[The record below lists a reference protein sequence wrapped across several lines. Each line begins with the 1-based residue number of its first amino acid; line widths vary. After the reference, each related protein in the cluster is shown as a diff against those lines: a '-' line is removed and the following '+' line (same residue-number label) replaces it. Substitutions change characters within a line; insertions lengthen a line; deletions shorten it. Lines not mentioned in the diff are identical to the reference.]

1 MPPSTLPLSLSAVR
15 SVGSIMPADM
25 LLRIFDGRDVEGG
38 RPADYGAI
46 GTRSVEDEAE
56 RLWHELRGAWWVLRR
71 TLPGREEHGQLPA
84 DPTRSA
90 LRGWVEPLF
99 VALGF
104 GRLAGLRISGI
115 PADDDPGR
123 VFPMTHRYQRL
134 LITVAPWDTE
144 LDARG
149 RDGSASPQSQMQEC
163 LNRTEAHL
171 WGLVTNGRE
180 LRLLRDSTSLAGS
193 AYLSV
198 DLEEIFE
205 GELVHEFIGLW
216 RLFHASRF
224 EVLDGEPPST
234 CLMERWRDEAL
245 RSGVQALDALRQNVE
260 EALAILGTGFLR
272 HPDNHH
278 LRQPAK
284 VGELHTA
291 LLRLVFRI
299 LFLAVVEERDL
310 LHPPHT
316 DPRTLGR
323 YADYFSFA
331 RLRRVADR
339 GGGGGHHRDL
349 HTTLRIVLDAL
360 GLEDGRPELGLVGLG
375 GLFTRTEEDR
385 CLDGASLSN
394 QALLRAV
401 RRLSRVRDPGTR
413 RWRPVS
419 FRTLSSRELG
429 AIYESLLEDLPEYR
443 PADHSFHLVHRAGNA
458 RKMTGSY
465 YTPSSLISRLLDTT
479 LEPVLDEAVKR
490 GANQAANYPELDEAD
505 TIAESLLSVTVCD
518 PACGSGHFLVAAGQR
533 IAKRVAAVREGTPE
547 PGEEA
552 YRRALHT
559 VVARCLYGVD
569 INPMALDVA
578 KMSLW
583 LEGMAP
589 GRPLDLLAPHLKCGN
604 ALIGATPAQLRGGI
618 PDAAFTPVEGDD
630 RKAAAALG
638 RANSLERAGQAALF
652 DTEPDAVKVDNTT
665 YAEGL
670 HGLYAIEVGSLRDV
684 REQEQV
690 YRVWRRSADYRR
702 AVHIADAWCAT
713 FLWEKVEGAPQ
724 PVTDETFRRLFDPED
739 AAETEATHTEIRR
752 LRDRYRFFHWH
763 LEFPDIF
770 PVCDDLGG
778 GSNGAPGWQGGFDC
792 VLSNPPWDKL
802 DFEDKKYF
810 SVVQPSLAGI
820 AGLARREA
828 IAQWQRDFP
837 EEAERYRSAR
847 RQVKSTLHFAGR
859 SKGFPSCAKG
869 LTVKGVNTLQV
880 DHLFVELFTGLIKP
894 EGRIGAIVPT
904 SIATGAGAQEL
915 FATLT
920 RDRSIASL
928 YDFENLKQL
937 FPGVHSSYRFSLL
950 TLHGSQS
957 PVPVADYAFFLHEPA
972 HLDDGRRNFELTA
985 DEISL
990 LSPNTGSLPLFGSR
1004 RDADLTLSVYRRFPV
1019 LWEEGRRD
1027 GNPWAVRFKN
1037 LFNMTDDSGLFRTR
1051 ADLEGEGWQLR
1062 GNAFEREGSRM
1073 SPLYEAKMVHHFDH
1087 RWNGFTPA
1095 GAARQ
1100 PERSEKADSEYAPL
1114 PRYWVPED
1122 DGAREGLD
1130 TRLSGVGWD
1139 REWLY
1144 GWRDIS
1150 RSNDERTAIPALL
1163 PRAAVGHTFPLMF
1176 VQRSPRLVAALCA
1189 VQSSLVFDFVARQK
1203 INGAHMSL
1211 MTWKQLPVP
1220 TPEQFEPHLDFLV
1233 PRVLELVYT
1242 THDMAPLARDLGCT
1256 GPPFPWDEERRAEL
1270 RAKLDAYCFH
1280 LYGLDRQD
1288 TEYVLETFQTAK
1300 GGLKNNEIARF
1311 GTYRTKELV
1320 MEAFDRAGIGPMRTQ
1335 GVEHSRN

>member
-1 MPPSTLPLSLSAVR
+1 MPPAPFPSSLSAIR
-15 SVGSIMPADM
+15 SVGGTMPADM
-25 LLRIFDGRDVEGG
+25 LLRIFDGRDIEGG
-38 RPADYGAI
+38 RPIDYGVI
-46 GTRSVEDEAE
+46 GTRAVEDEAE

-71 TLPGREEHGQLPA
+71 TLPGREEDGRLPR

-90 LRGWVEPLF
+90 LRGWIEPLF

-115 PADDDPGR
+115 PADDDPDR
-123 VFPMTHRYQRL
+123 IFPITHRYQHL

-149 RDGSASPQSQMQEC
+149 RDGSASPQSRMQET
-163 LNRTEAHL
+163 LNRTSAHL

-180 LRLLRDSTSLAGS
+180 LRLLRDSTSLAGV

-198 DLEEIFE
+198 DLEEIFD
-205 GELVHEFIGLW
+205 GELVHEFIALW

-224 EVLDGEPPST
+224 EVLDGEPPAT

-245 RSGVQALDALRQNVE
+245 RSGVRALDALRQNVE
-260 EALAILGTGFLR
+260 EALTILGTGFLR
-272 HPDNHH
+272 HPDNQH
-278 LRQPAK
+278 LRHP
-284 VGELHTA
+284 VRVDELHKA
-291 LLRLVFRI
+291 LLRMVFRI

-310 LHPPHT
+310 LHPPDT
-316 DPRTLGR
+316 APLTRSR
-323 YADYFSFA
+323 YAEYFSFT
-331 RLRRVADR
+331 RLRRAAGR
-339 GGGGGHHRDL
+339 GGGGGSHRDL
-349 HTTLRIVLDAL
+349 HTSLRIVLDSL
-360 GLEDGRPELGLVGLG
+360 GREDGRPELGLVGLG

-385 CLDGASLSN
+385 CLDDASLNN
-394 QALLRAV
+394 QVLSSAV
-401 RRLSRVRDPGTR
+401 RRLSRVRDPETR

-429 AIYESLLEDLPEYR
+429 AVYESLLESLPEYR
-443 PADHSFHLVHRAGNA
+443 AGDRSFHLVHRAGNA

-465 YTPSSLISRLLDTT
+465 YTPSSLISRLLDSS

-490 GANQAANYPELDEAD
+490 GEDKATEFHELDRAD
-505 TIAESLLSVTVCD
+505 TIAEMLLSVTVCD

-552 YRRALHT
+552 YRQALHT

-589 GRPLDLLAPHLKCGN
+589 GKPLDLLDPHLRCGN
-604 ALIGATPAQLRGGI
+604 ALIGATPAQIRGGI
-618 PDAAFTPVEGDD
+618 PDAAFAPVEGDE
-630 RKAAAALG
+630 RKVAASLG
-638 RANSLERAGQAALF
+638 RANTLERAGQGALF
-652 DTEPDAVKVDNTT
+652 DAESNAVKVDNTT

-670 HGLYAIEVGSLRDV
+670 NGLYAIQVGSLRDV

-690 YRVWRRSADYRR
+690 YRAWRASADYRR
-702 AVHIADAWCAT
+702 DVHIADAWCAT
-713 FLWEKVEGAPQ
+713 FLWEKTEDAPR
-724 PVTDETFRRLFDPED
+724 PMTDEAFRRLFDPED
-739 AAETEATHTEIRR
+739 AAATEATHAEIRR
-752 LRDRYRFFHWH
+752 LRERYRFFHWH

-770 PVCDDLGG
+770 RVCDDEGG
-778 GSNGAPGWQGGFDC
+778 GDSVQGRQSGFDC

-810 SVVQPSLAGI
+810 SVIQPSLARI

-828 IAQWQRDFP
+828 IGQWQRDHP

-859 SKGFPSCAKG
+859 SEGFPACAKG

-880 DHLFVELFTGLIKP
+880 DHLFVELFTVLVKP

-920 RDRSIASL
+920 RDRSVASL

-937 FPGVHSSYRFSLL
+937 FPGVDARQRFSLL
-950 TLHGSQS
+950 SLHGAKA

-972 HLDDGRRNFELTA
+972 HLDDGSRSFELTA
-985 DEISL
+985 DEIAL
-990 LSPNTGSLPLFGSR
+990 ISPNTGSIPLFQSR
-1004 RDADLTLSVYRRFPV
+1004 RDADLTLSIYRRIPV
-1019 LWEEGRRD
+1019 LWEEGHRD
-1027 GNPWAVRFKN
+1027 GNPWGIRSKR
-1037 LFNMTDDSGLFRTR
+1037 LFDMTDDSGLFR
-1051 ADLEGEGWQLR
+1051 DKMGLEKAGWELR
-1062 GNAFEREGSRM
+1062 GNVFEREDRRM
-1073 SPLYEAKMVHHFDH
+1073 LPLYEAKMAHHFDH

-1095 GAARQ
+1095 GATRQ
-1100 PERSEKADSEYAPL
+1100 PEQAEKRDPEYAPL

-1122 DGAREGLD
+1122 DGSRTGLA
-1130 TRLSGVGWD
+1130 TRLAEAGWG
-1139 REWLY
+1139 RGWFY
-1144 GWRDIS
+1144 GWRDVT
-1150 RSNDERTAIPALL
+1150 NVTNERTAIPALL
-1163 PRAAVGHTFPLMF
+1163 PRVAVGHTFPLMF
-1176 VQRSPRLVAALCA
+1176 VQRSPYLVAALCA
-1189 VQSSLVFDFVARQK
+1189 VQSSLVFDFVSRQK

-1220 TPEQFEPHLDFLV
+1220 TPAQLEPHLDHLV

-1242 THDMAPLARDLGCT
+1242 THDMEPLARDLGHD
-1256 GPPFPWDEERRAEL
+1256 GPPFPWDEERRAII
-1270 RAKLDAYCFH
+1270 RAELDAYCFR

-1288 TEYVLETFQTAK
+1288 ADYVLETFQTTT

-1320 MEAFDRAGIGPMRTQ
+1320 LEAFDGLADMAIR
-1335 GVEHSRN
+1335 